1 MRFAYHA
8 SMPSLDQYIP
18 LARAAEEMGFDSF
31 TLPDSICYPL
41 DCDAK
46 YPYNDDGSRDFLD
59 GVPFMEIFIAMGV
72 VAAVTTRI
80 RITTSVVKLP
90 IRQPAIVAKQLSS
103 LAVLSNNRIGF
114 GVGLS
119 PWPEDFSACQIP
131 WEKRGQRMDE
141 MIEIIRGLMTGEYFG
156 YEGQMLQMAPI
167 KLCPV
172 PTQPVPILIGG
183 HADAAL
189 KRAARIGDGW
199 ISAGTSLEELDEFLR
214 KLHGF
219 RAEYGREKEPFEV
232 HNMGASAYS
241 PDGIKQLEDRG
252 VHEVIVAFRD
262 VYKKQPDPSLD
273 EKLATMRWYADN
285 VIAKSR

>member
-1 MRFAYHA
+1 MRFAFHA
-8 SMPSLDQYIP
+8 SMPAPDHYLP
-18 LARAAEEMGFDSF
+18 LARAAEELGFDSF
-31 TLPDSICYPL
+31 TFPDSICYPKESN
-41 DCDAK
+41 AK

-59 GVPFMEIFIAMGV
+59 GVPFLEVFIAMAA
-72 VAAVTTRI
+72 VAAVTTKI

-103 LAVLSNNRIGF
+103 LTVLSNNRIAL

-119 PWPEDFSACQIP
+119 PWPEDFEACQIP

-141 MIEIIRGLMTGEYFG
+141 MIEIIRGLMKGDYFG
-156 YEGQMLQMAPI
+156 YKGQIFEMEAI

-172 PTQPVPILIGG
+172 PSQPVPILIGG

-199 ISAGTSLEELDEFLR
+199 ISAGTSLEELDGYLK
-214 KLHGF
+214 KLHAF
-219 RAEYGREKEPFEV
+219 RAEFGRDKEPFEIQ
-232 HNMGASAYS
+232 NMGASAYT

-252 VHEVIVAFRD
+252 VDEVIVAFRD
-262 VYKKQPDPSLD
+262 VYKKQPDSTLE